1 MDIAINYFFSV
12 VCMSHNHSHTH
23 LHVHAHKQN
32 KQYQFA
38 EGQALQDFPG
48 RVHQGVYNVFVL
60 FMDRLLA
67 EVARLNP
74 KHVFVTG
81 HSLGGALTHLAGF
94 KIGMV
99 FPKLRVDAVAFASI
113 LVGDEAFMHV
123 LKESINLRNVF
134 YLGRG
139 WNGQTQ
145 YLAGD
150 IIPQYTCGPF
160 HGCPLLGT
168 GERDERY
175 QYAMFGSYVPFYSE
189 DMPNTDEWRKEE
201 NLLTPFYRF
210 YVTSHMCSYICW
222 TGK

>member
-1 MDIAINYFFSV
+1 
-12 VCMSHNHSHTH
+12 MSHNHSLSSLSLSYTQ
-23 LHVHAHKQN
+23 KN

-60 FMDRLLA
+60 FKERLLA

-74 KHVFVTG
+74 THVFVTG
-81 HSLGGALTHLAGF
+81 HSLGGALTHLSAF
-94 KIGMV
+94 KIGMA

-113 LVGDEAFMHV
+113 LVGDEAFIHAQ
-123 LKESINLRNVF
+123 KKTINVRNVF

-139 WNGQTQ
+139 WGYDVKGLPT
-145 YLAGD
+145 YSAGD
-150 IIPQYTCGPF
+150 VIPQATCGPF
-160 HGCPLLGT
+160 HGCPSLGT
-168 GERDERY
+168 GERDEKY
-175 QYAMFGSYVPFYSE
+175 QYAMLGSYVPFYSE
-189 DMPNTDEWRKEE
+189 DMPNSEEWKQEE